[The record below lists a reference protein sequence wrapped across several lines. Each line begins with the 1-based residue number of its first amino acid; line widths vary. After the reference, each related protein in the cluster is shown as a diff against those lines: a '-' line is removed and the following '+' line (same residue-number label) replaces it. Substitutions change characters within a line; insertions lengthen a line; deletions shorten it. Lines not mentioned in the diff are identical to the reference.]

1 MSNIKSLDEAIKS
14 KTDEIKNM
22 KSGEYIPQGT
32 RLTEIQQKALE
43 DAGHVRFNIIPF
55 GPFVMHL
62 TPPKGV
68 VDFLREEGA
77 KLTDLEVRK
86 NLAGH
91 LEKEHRYP
99 DDVKMKFVEMMAPIF
114 QGYRH
119 SHLEHFGLH
128 RRIEEE
134 GHDIKDFEPQLYLET
149 LWINYMREGEYNP
162 PHIHSG
168 HLSFVIYLDIPD
180 MKEELEA
187 HIANSPPPGSIQF
200 MNELTG
206 NEHTWKVTQQHLEP
220 VEGEMVIFP
229 AALNHVV
236 FPYKTPGTRVSV
248 SGNIFYTNID
258 KWPKY
263 FF

>member
-1 MSNIKSLDEAIKS
+1 MNEEKQHGMVEVPEGVDPAEFARQNGGIHY
-14 KTDEIKNM
+14 T
-22 KSGEYIPQGT
+22 P
-32 RLTEIQQKALE
+32 
-43 DAGHVRFNIIPF
+43 VPF
-55 GPFVMHL
+55 GPFVAHL
-62 TPPKGV
+62 RVPEDVLT
-68 VDFLREEGA
+68 FLKDEGKKLEEEHLIRT
-77 KLTDLEVRK
+77 K
-86 NLAGH
+86 LAGH

-99 DDVKMKFVEMMAPIF
+99 DDARMKFVEMTAPIF
-114 QGYRH
+114 QGYRN
-119 SHLEHFGLH
+119 SHLEYFGLH
-128 RRIEEE
+128 RRIKEE

-200 MNELTG
+200 TNELTG
-206 NEHTWKVTQQHLEP
+206 NEHTWKVTQHHLNP
-220 VEGEMVIFP
+220 VAGEMVIFP
-229 AALNHVV
+229 AALHHVV

-248 SGNIFYTNID
+248 SGNILYTNID